1 MNDRPLPEKVV
12 EDKQTNLFLALWR
25 TRLSLWNMTLTLNTI
40 ETVKTAA
47 WQVLSNLHMIFV
59 QAVPKKFIPKPKPT
73 EEMLYIFVFC
83 KINSQ
88 GNFKEYYVIH
98 IWLEQSLYSL
108 SFS

>member
-47 WQVLSNLHMIFV
+47 
-59 QAVPKKFIPKPKPT
+59 
-73 EEMLYIFVFC
+73 
-83 KINSQ
+83 
-88 GNFKEYYVIH
+88 
-98 IWLEQSLYSL
+98 
-108 SFS
+108 